1 MFLSAV
7 TIILQLVVL
16 GLIVWFFCRKKDP
29 AILAALTVLDNLEQ
43 DTSLDSVQVCD
54 LLATAGKALSNHSE
68 QLYRFERSLST
79 TEAGQSDVSTLDE
92 IQQANQS
99 VEHTIDTTIAGLM
112 AACDDLLTKE
122 QSSLEAYRKKS
133 SALGSKLDGIKH
145 IELLVQFAG
154 TLLGMVRELRTENKV
169 VRDEV
174 DAGKEKIIQLATQ
187 ASSVEQIARIE
198 AVTRLGNR
206 EAFDE
211 AYARC
216 EGLRDQNGQPYS
228 LVLLDIDDFKSV
240 NDEYRHAAGDGVLS
254 LLARIL
260 LENSKPSDHACR
272 LGSGD
277 FGVLLTRCDERAARS
292 AAECYRQRI
301 ESAVLHHHDH
311 EISVTVS
318 CGVAQG
324 TPGTSQSDL
333 LERAGAAL
341 YAAKKRGG
349 NQTCGD
355 GIFDEEKQT
364 LVPVK

>member
-1 MFLSAV
+1 MFLFAV
-7 TIILQLVVL
+7 TIILQLIAV
-16 GLIVWFFCRKKDP
+16 GLIVWFFCRRKDLE
-29 AILAALTVLDNLEQ
+29 ILTALTALGNLEQ
-43 DTSLDSVQVCD
+43 ETSLDSARVCD

-68 QLYRFERSLST
+68 QLCQFERSLST
-79 TEAGQSDVSTLDE
+79 AEAGQSGASTLGG

-112 AACDDLLTKE
+112 SACDDLMTKE
-122 QSSLEAYRKKS
+122 QSSLEAYRKRS

-187 ASSVEQIARIE
+187 TSSVEQIARIE
-198 AVTRLGNR
+198 AVTRLSNR

-216 EGLRDQNGQPYS
+216 EELRHQNGQPYS

-240 NDEYRHAAGDGVLS
+240 NDEYGHAAGDGVLS

-272 LGSGD
+272 LGGGD

-292 AAECYRQRI
+292 AAECYRYRI
-301 ESAVLHHHDH
+301 ESTVLHHHDH

-341 YAAKKRGG
+341 YAAKKRGR

-355 GIFDEEKQT
+355 GDLNEEQQK
-364 LVPVK
+364 LVSVK